1 MKRTYISPTIL
12 VVEINSQKLFAISTV
27 NVSSHNY
34 DEGTMTDLVRQETY
48 VVDSFWDNE
57 W

>member
-27 NVSSHNY
+27 NVSSQDY

>member
-1 MKRTYISPTIL
+1 MKRTYIIPNVT

-27 NVSSHNY
+27 NVSSQDY
-34 DEGTMTDLVRQETY
+34 DEETMTDLVRQETY

>member
-1 MKRTYISPTIL
+1 MKRTYKSPTIL

-27 NVSSHNY
+27 NVSSQDY
-34 DEGTMTDLVRQETY
+34 DDGTMTDLVRQESN
-48 VVDSFWDNE
+48 VGSSSWDDE